1 MSHKFSLLDIH
12 RLWDVATTAASTA
25 SHLTIIANLQYRE
38 ARRAALEIISELSDR
53 LSTEPW
59 EHLEDVVLDSPES
72 RDFVGSLIEF
82 VRQPEFTDRM
92 WRDHQYSHDT
102 IQQTFGLMDDPPT
115 SHESVSGADD
125 QSNDEGHILDAQ
137 GRMDVDPP
145 LPGPSRQQHH
155 PAIAASPSIRSLRDV
170 HGQHLSR
177 GSISSSAVSQHPM
190 DGRSISPSALGS
202 ASDDKRGMSILF

>member
-1 MSHKFSLLDIH
+1 M
-12 RLWDVATTAASTA
+12 
-25 SHLTIIANLQYRE
+25 
-38 ARRAALEIISELSDR
+38 EIISELGDR

-59 EHLEDVVLDSPES
+59 ERLEDVVLDSPES

-82 VRQPEFTDRM
+82 VRQPQFTDRM
-92 WRDHQYSHDT
+92 WKDHQYSHDT

-115 SHESVSGADD
+115 SHESVSGVDN
-125 QSNDEGHILDAQ
+125 QSNDEGHISDAQ

-145 LPGPSRQQHH
+145 LPGPSRQQYH
-155 PAIAASPSIRSLRDV
+155 PAIAASPSIQSLRNV

-177 GSISSSAVSQHPM
+177 GSISSSAVSQYPM

-202 ASDDKRGMSILF
+202 ASDDKRGMSIFLTFILTLCTHTSIIWHFFRYEAQ